1 MALLGLVATAFT
13 QAAKPAGSRG
23 VRERQAVCTSAFRAP
38 SCQWAPRSQLRCE

>member
-23 VRERQAVCTSAFRAP
+23 VRERQAGVYLCLPGPELSVGSTVTAAM
-38 SCQWAPRSQLRCE
+38 